1 MEAMSE
7 HEEWWPRDDSLHA
20 PGVVEALWAEAE
32 RGYEGRLRT
41 EFVSRPP
48 DEEIDA
54 LRRIVLRVPVDL
66 RKAAQKRA
74 DKEERA
80 LSELAATA
88 LREYLERPVERAA
101 AVRDPSKD
109 S

>member
-1 MEAMSE
+1 MR
-7 HEEWWPRDDSLHA
+7 RDRYWNPPDSLEA
-20 PGVVEALWAEAE
+20 PGVIESLVAEAE
-32 RGYEGRLRT
+32 QGYGEDMGA

-54 LRRIVLRVPVDL
+54 LRRIVFRVPAKL
-66 RKAAQKRA
+66 RAAAQKRA
-74 DKEERA
+74 DREEVA
-80 LSELAATA
+80 LSELAAAA
-88 LREYLERPVERAA
+88 LREYLKRPA

>member
-1 MEAMSE
+1 MEEVSE
-7 HEEWWPRDDSLHA
+7 HE
-20 PGVVEALWAEAE
+20 VEALSAEAE

-54 LRRIVLRVPVDL
+54 LRRIVFRVPAKV
-66 RKAAQKRA
+66 RAAAQKRA
-74 DKEERA
+74 DKEECA

-88 LREYLERPVERAA
+88 LREYLKRPV